1 MDRTKPFAASITG
14 VARYLPEGR
23 LTNADLEKMVDTSD
37 EWIRTRTGIRERR
50 ILGDGKGTS
59 YMASRAV
66 KRLLETNDVD
76 PTTIDLIIV
85 ATVTPDMVY
94 PATACLVQHEIGA
107 SNAWG
112 YDLSAAC
119 AGFLFALIAGGQFIE
134 SGAHKRVVVVGADKM
149 SAIVDYEDRNTCILF
164 GDGAGAVLLEPSEDG
179 TGIIDFIHKADG
191 SGGPFLCQPGGG
203 SLHPASHETV
213 DKKMHFVHQEGA
225 KVLKFASSSMA
236 AVSAEVLARN
246 GLTGDDVAL
255 LVPHQANKRIIDA
268 TVRRMKLPAGRT
280 LINIENYGNT
290 TCGTIPIGLSEAVE
304 EGRMKKGD
312 HIVLATAGGGFSWG
326 AALVK
331 WSY

>member
-66 KRLLETNDVD
+66 QKLLEEKDVD
-76 PTTIDLIIV
+76 PASIDLIIV

-94 PATACLVQHEIGA
+94 PATACLVQNEVGA
-107 SNAWG
+107 TKAWG
-112 YDLSAAC
+112 FDLSAAC
-119 AGFLFALIAGGQFIE
+119 AGFLFALVTGGQFIV

-149 SAIVDYEDRNTCILF
+149 SAVVDYEDRNTCILF
-164 GDGAGAVLLEPSEDG
+164 GDGAGAVLLEPNEEGYGILDFVTQVDG
-179 TGIIDFIHKADG
+179 A
-191 SGGPFLCQPGGG
+191 GGEYLYQPGGG
-203 SLHPASHETV
+203 SLHPATHETV
-213 DKKMHFVHQEGA
+213 DKKMHYVHQDGA
-225 KVLKFASSSMA
+225 RVLKFATTCMA
-236 AVSAEVLARN
+236 AASAEVLKRN

-268 TVRRMKLPAGRT
+268 TVRRMKLPQDRVI
-280 LINIENYGNT
+280 INIDKYANT
-290 TCGTIPIGLSEAVE
+290 TCGTIPIALSEAAE
-304 EGRMKKGD
+304 EGRITRGD
-312 HIVLATAGGGFSWG
+312 NVVLATAGGGFAWG
-326 AALVK
+326 SALVR
-331 WSY
+331 WAY